1 MSTQLSPEKVREP
14 AAHHR
19 PVGWIIA
26 ALMLS
31 MLMGSLGQMI
41 FATAL
46 PTIVGDLGG
55 VEHMSWV
62 ITAFLLGQTIA
73 MPLFGKLGDVINRK
87 PLFIFAN
94 LLFMLGSLI
103 GGLATS
109 MSMLILAR
117 AIQGVAGGAS
127 MILSQA
133 ITAEVTTARER
144 GKYMGVM
151 GTVFGVSSVLG
162 PVLGGWFT
170 DGPGWRWGLWLN
182 LPLGAVTVITIW
194 LLLSLPSKDVKFRL
208 DWWGTLTMAIA
219 TASLVLFVTWGGRD
233 YAWSDPI
240 IVGLIA
246 SFVVFGI
253 IFVAVEL
260 RVDDPLIPMT
270 LFQNRNFTL
279 TTIAGLAIGVI
290 MFGSMAYL
298 PTYLQM
304 VHHMSPTKAGLTM
317 ITMMSGLMISSIGVG
332 NLVSRTGRYKTFPLI
347 GQIITSIALVL
358 LSRLHYNDSLV
369 TVGIYMFIFG
379 VGLGCTMQILVLI
392 VQNSFSLAMVGTA
405 TGSNNFFRQVG
416 GAVGSA
422 LIGSMFMTN
431 LKEQIGTHLPTAV
444 QQAVAQG
451 YPMDAVDKLQS
462 ASRLT
467 PAFVNH
473 LPQVIQDAIAV
484 SYNDALT
491 PVFLL
496 VAPLSILAVILLALV
511 HETELSQ
518 NIDR

>member
-19 PVGWIIA
+19 PVGWIIT

-31 MLMGSLGQMI
+31 MLMSSLGQMI

-162 PVLGGWFT
+162 PVLGG
-170 DGPGWRWGLWLN
+170 
-182 LPLGAVTVITIW
+182 
-194 LLLSLPSKDVKFRL
+194 
-208 DWWGTLTMAIA
+208 
-219 TASLVLFVTWGGRD
+219 
-233 YAWSDPI
+233 
-240 IVGLIA
+240 
-246 SFVVFGI
+246 
-253 IFVAVEL
+253 
-260 RVDDPLIPMT
+260 
-270 LFQNRNFTL
+270 
-279 TTIAGLAIGVI
+279 
-290 MFGSMAYL
+290 
-298 PTYLQM
+298 
-304 VHHMSPTKAGLTM
+304 
-317 ITMMSGLMISSIGVG
+317 
-332 NLVSRTGRYKTFPLI
+332 
-347 GQIITSIALVL
+347 
-358 LSRLHYNDSLV
+358 
-369 TVGIYMFIFG
+369 
-379 VGLGCTMQILVLI
+379 
-392 VQNSFSLAMVGTA
+392 
-405 TGSNNFFRQVG
+405 
-416 GAVGSA
+416 
-422 LIGSMFMTN
+422 
-431 LKEQIGTHLPTAV
+431 
-444 QQAVAQG
+444 
-451 YPMDAVDKLQS
+451 
-462 ASRLT
+462 
-467 PAFVNH
+467 
-473 LPQVIQDAIAV
+473 
-484 SYNDALT
+484 
-491 PVFLL
+491 
-496 VAPLSILAVILLALV
+496 
-511 HETELSQ
+511 
-518 NIDR
+518 

>member
-1 MSTQLSPEKVREP
+1 
-14 AAHHR
+14 
-19 PVGWIIA
+19 
-26 ALMLS
+26 
-31 MLMGSLGQMI
+31 
-41 FATAL
+41 
-46 PTIVGDLGG
+46 
-55 VEHMSWV
+55 
-62 ITAFLLGQTIA
+62 
-73 MPLFGKLGDVINRK
+73 
-87 PLFIFAN
+87 
-94 LLFMLGSLI
+94 
-103 GGLATS
+103 
-109 MSMLILAR
+109 
-117 AIQGVAGGAS
+117 
-127 MILSQA
+127 
-133 ITAEVTTARER
+133 
-144 GKYMGVM
+144 
-151 GTVFGVSSVLG
+151 
-162 PVLGGWFT
+162 
-170 DGPGWRWGLWLN
+170 
-182 LPLGAVTVITIW
+182 
-194 LLLSLPSKDVKFRL
+194 
-208 DWWGTLTMAIA
+208 MAIA

-260 RVDDPLIPMT
+260 RVDDPLIPMA
-270 LFQNRNFTL
+270 LFRNRNFTL
-279 TTIAGLAIGVI
+279 TTITGLAIGII

-317 ITMMSGLMISSIGVG
+317 ITMMYGLMISSIGVG

-358 LSRLHYNDSLV
+358 LSRLHHNDSLV
-369 TVGIYMFIFG
+369 AVGIYMFIFG

-392 VQNSFSLAMVGTA
+392 VQNSFPLAMVGTA

-422 LIGSMFMTN
+422 LIGSMFLTN

-467 PAFVNH
+467 PAFVSY

-518 NIDR
+518 TIER